1 MRIPRAARGW
11 VVASLGGLDNRR
23 AMTPVRVLLV
33 EDEANLRSSLSFI
46 LDREGYRVASAATGE
61 EGLALAL
68 AEPPDL
74 VVLDVNLPGLDGY
87 ETCERLRRDP
97 RTARALVMMVTA
109 RAAVDDIVHGFETR
123 ADDYVTKPFHPKVL
137 LARIQAL
144 LRRRAENGAAPLP
157 PARITFGPLAVDPD
171 AREVRVD
178 GKRVELTRT
187 EFDLLHLLAAH
198 PSHVYSRAAILEHV
212 RADEPEPTERAVDFQ
227 VSCLRRKLGEA
238 GKLVCTVRGVGYK
251 LGEDGD

>member
-1 MRIPRAARGW
+1 
-11 VVASLGGLDNRR
+11 
-23 AMTPVRVLLV
+23 MTTPARVLLV

-46 LDREGYRVASAATGE
+46 LDREGFEVASAATGE
-61 EGLALAL
+61 EGLELAR

-74 VVLDVNLPGLDGY
+74 VVLDVNLPGIDGY

-97 RTARALVMMVTA
+97 RTAKALVMMVTA
-109 RAAVDDIVHGFETR
+109 RSGVDDIVHGFETR

-144 LRRRAENGAAPLP
+144 LRRRAEAAALVA
-157 PARITFGPLAVDPD
+157 PAAKIAFGPLAIDAG
-171 AREVRVD
+171 AREVRVE

-198 PSHVYSRAAILEHV
+198 PSHVFTRAAILEHV

-238 GKLVCTVRGVGYK
+238 GKLVFTVRGVGYK
-251 LGEDGD
+251 LGEDAD